1 MAVVNGTTENFQTE
15 VLAAN
20 QPVLVDFWA
29 TWCGYCTRLSPV
41 LDEIAADIGDQLKVV
56 KVNVDENR
64 ELADQYAVRSL
75 PTLLVFKD
83 GKTTGEPLV
92 GYLPKAGLLAKLKPL
107 L

>member
-1 MAVVNGTTENFQTE
+1 MAVVNGTTENFQSE
-15 VLAAN
+15 VLTAN

-41 LDEIAADIGDQLKVV
+41 LDEIAVDMGDQLKVV

-75 PTLLVFKD
+75 PTLLLFKD
-83 GKTTGEPLV
+83 GKTTGAPLV
-92 GYLPKAGLLAKLKPL
+92 GYSPKAGLLAKLKPL